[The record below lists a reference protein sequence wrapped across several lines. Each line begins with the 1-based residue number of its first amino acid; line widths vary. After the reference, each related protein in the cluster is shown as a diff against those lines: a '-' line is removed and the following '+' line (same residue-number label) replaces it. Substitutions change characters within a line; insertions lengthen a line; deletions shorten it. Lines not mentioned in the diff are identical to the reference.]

1 MRKEH
6 VRQAAT
12 SFPRQVDQARN
23 AEYDSTNH
31 FLRTIVEEKPIWIS
45 LFESL
50 CDTLCPLRLPSL
62 DPSSELP
69 STPIVLPDL
78 LAGRTN
84 PWAIGSATVMN
95 AGLVAIFILL
105 GLRSTI
111 SHLPPSA
118 PASEIQLKD
127 LTLVAP
133 PSFGLA
139 RGGGGG
145 GANQLMDPVTGR
157 LPNREQS
164 PIVPPQP
171 PVLQNPKIAVDPAIA
186 VPLAIK
192 LPDNPLLPV
201 IGVHNSPNVQLASGG
216 PGRSGLGT
224 GSNGGDG
231 PDNGSGYG
239 PGADHGFGGSV
250 YSPGVGGV
258 SKPVPVFSPA
268 AEFSDEA
275 RRQKYQGV
283 CIVSIIVD
291 ARGYPVDPRVT
302 RSLGMGLDEKAL
314 EAVQRYR
321 FKPAM
326 KDGKPVASFV
336 NVEINFRMY

>member
-1 MRKEH
+1 M
-6 VRQAAT
+6 
-12 SFPRQVDQARN
+12 
-23 AEYDSTNH
+23 
-31 FLRTIVEEKPIWIS
+31 
-45 LFESL
+45 
-50 CDTLCPLRLPSL
+50 DT
-62 DPSSELP
+62 
-69 STPIVLPDL
+69 T
-78 LAGRTN
+78 
-84 PWAIGSATVMN
+84 
-95 AGLVAIFILL
+95 
-105 GLRSTI
+105 
-111 SHLPPSA
+111 
-118 PASEIQLKD
+118 
-127 LTLVAP
+127 
-133 PSFGLA
+133 
-139 RGGGGG
+139 
-145 GANQLMDPVTGR
+145 TGH
-157 LPNREQS
+157 LPNREET

-171 PVLQNPKIAVDPAIA
+171 PVLQNPKIAVDPPIA
-186 VPLAIK
+186 VPLEIE

-291 ARGYPVDPRVT
+291 AHGYPQNPRVT

-314 EAVQRYR
+314 EAVQSYR

>member
-12 SFPRQVDQARN
+12 S
-23 AEYDSTNH
+23 
-31 FLRTIVEEKPIWIS
+31 
-45 LFESL
+45 
-50 CDTLCPLRLPSL
+50 SL

-69 STPIVLPDL
+69 STPIFTPDRM
-78 LAGRTN
+78 AGRTN
-84 PWAIGSATVMN
+84 PWAIGSATAMN
-95 AGLVAIFILL
+95 TGLLAILILL
-105 GLRSTI
+105 GLRPT
-111 SHLPPSA
+111 SHLPLSG
-118 PASEIQLKD
+118 PANDIHLKD
-127 LTLVAP
+127 FTLFAP
-133 PSFGLA
+133 SSLA
-139 RGGGGG
+139 LEHGGGGG
-145 GANQLMDPVTGR
+145 GNHELIDPITGH
-157 LPNREQS
+157 LPKQEQM
-164 PIVPPQP
+164 PIVPPQL
-171 PVLQNPKIAVDPAIA
+171 PVLQNPKIALDSAIA
-186 VPLAIK
+186 VPLDIK
-192 LPDNPLLPV
+192 LPDNPLLPA

-216 PGRSGLGT
+216 PGRSGLGS

-231 PDNGSGYG
+231 PDHGSGYG

-258 SKPVPVFSPA
+258 SQPVPVFSPA

-291 ARGYPVDPRVT
+291 AHGYPVNPRVT
-302 RSLGMGLDEKAL
+302 RSLGMGLDEKAI

-326 KDGKPVASFV
+326 KDASP
-336 NVEINFRMY
+336 